1 MLPTGGAAI
10 SGTRR
15 VDVGIPRVGVPTFIM
30 TVLVLGLGF
39 FLIYPIFTLFLISF
53 NTARSIF
60 VGPTE
65 WGLGNWE
72 MVFTNRR
79 VLRSLLNSFLIF
91 GSVTAI
97 SFPLAVLIAWVLAR
111 VRIPFSHGLEF
122 LFWVAFMM
130 PGISVTM
137 GWLLLAHPQVGM
149 ANYFLEQLPWID
161 GKPLN
166 LYSVPGIIWVHLF
179 SGAIAQKVMLLTPA
193 FRNMDAALEEAGR
206 VSGAS
211 TVGTMMKV
219 TLPVMVPVMGLVLAL
234 QLFHM
239 FRSFEIELILG
250 APISFYVYSTMV
262 FELIRINEPPLH
274 GHAAALAT
282 VTVVVV
288 ACIVPI
294 QRWLI
299 SRRRYTTVTGSFKSG
314 LTDIGIAKYGALGLI
329 VLILSLA
336 IVVPSLS
343 LIVGSFMVRSGFF
356 QLDPAFSLR
365 HWTFL
370 FDDLYLMRALGNTLI
385 LASTTAIISP
395 IVFSMIAYI
404 LVRTRWRGRALVD
417 SIIWISGAISGMLSG
432 LGLLLMFLNTPGL
445 SFLYGTMWALLIV
458 VILQGNTT
466 GTQMSK
472 VVIVQMGQD
481 MEDQARVSGAGWLRT
496 YFRIWI
502 PLLMPT
508 LILLGTL
515 NFVIAAN
522 TTSSIILLAARDTVT
537 LSILALEYASVGYR
551 ESAGIISILI
561 MVLTLGVA
569 LVARAFGVRL
579 GVRHQY

>member
-1 MLPTGGAAI
+1 
-10 SGTRR
+10 
-15 VDVGIPRVGVPTFIM
+15 
-30 TVLVLGLGF
+30 
-39 FLIYPIFTLFLISF
+39 
-53 NTARSIF
+53 
-60 VGPTE
+60 
-65 WGLGNWE
+65 
-72 MVFTNRR
+72 
-79 VLRSLLNSFLIF
+79 
-91 GSVTAI
+91 
-97 SFPLAVLIAWVLAR
+97 
-111 VRIPFSHGLEF
+111 
-122 LFWVAFMM
+122 
-130 PGISVTM
+130 
-137 GWLLLAHPQVGM
+137 
-149 ANYFLEQLPWID
+149 
-161 GKPLN
+161 
-166 LYSVPGIIWVHLF
+166 
-179 SGAIAQKVMLLTPA
+179 
-193 FRNMDAALEEAGR
+193 
-206 VSGAS
+206 
-211 TVGTMMKV
+211 
-219 TLPVMVPVMGLVLAL
+219 
-234 QLFHM
+234 
-239 FRSFEIELILG
+239 
-250 APISFYVYSTMV
+250 MV

-288 ACIVPI
+288 ASIVPI

-299 SRRRYTTVTGSFKSG
+299 SRRRYTTVTGSFRPG
-314 LTDIGIAKYGALGLI
+314 LTDIGVAKYVALGLI

-343 LIVGSFMVRSGFF
+343 LVVGSFMVRSGFF
-356 QLDPAFSLR
+356 QLDPIFSLR

-370 FDDLYLMRALGNTLI
+370 FNDRYLIQALGNTLF

-395 IVFSMIAYI
+395 ILFSMIAYI
-404 LVRTRWRGRALVD
+404 LVRTRWHGRALVD
-417 SIIWISGAISGMLSG
+417 SIIWVSGAISGMLSG